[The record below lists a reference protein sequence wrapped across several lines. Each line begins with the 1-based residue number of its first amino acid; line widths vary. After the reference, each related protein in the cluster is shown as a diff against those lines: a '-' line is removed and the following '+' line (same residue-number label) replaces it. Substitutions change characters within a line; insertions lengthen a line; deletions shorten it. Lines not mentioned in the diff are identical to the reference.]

1 MNLPIADIVIQLID
15 SDGNFLTKLG
25 GNQRCA
31 YALIAPRNID
41 FSHRNYQDLITREFS
56 DPRVASISLV
66 AASPQESEK
75 SRSRRV
81 AFPTSNFVLVNLSFS
96 DLIGEVTLE
105 GIQSWCEEASNH
117 GLFHLEVKTES
128 QSIYELNDFSNL
140 TSSRLFQ
147 GKYSD
152 LETTKLDGE
161 ILKSIDLAV
170 DCSWLGENETGAQTV
185 ISYFLKSLTNH
196 ESISRIFLINLPS
209 GIPKYCDGRI
219 DLSRVTVGYPEI
231 GDEVDIY
238 WRPCQPD
245 FFFDILEARKIA
257 KRVVV
262 TYFDLIAY
270 DIPSYPYNL
279 NFEQW
284 MKYRDIQE
292 RNAYFAD
299 LIITISDDVRN
310 QMCELFGMINSN
322 RIRTVGVG
330 VDHIFSEVK
339 DLPIHGSSDVER
351 LAGEKYI
358 LFLGTNYPHKNL
370 TFARR
375 IMNEAFPGNGKPNL
389 IIAGLML
396 PSGEAD
402 SVTELNSS
410 EFQLGSVSTEDRN
423 FLLKNAELVLY
434 PTTAEGFGL
443 VPFEAAAL
451 GTPTLFTRFG
461 PLREMF
467 PLDFLPDDWE
477 LASYVN
483 ATHKLLADDELV
495 KLQVEQATGLANGRL
510 SWQSVTNELVDSF
523 YYALENRSSYIDKA
537 ALNEI
542 EHSLSWRVTAPLRIF
557 GRMLKRVRYSKAVAA
572 SKRLPFN

>member
-1 MNLPIADIVIQLID
+1 MNSPIGDIELRFIG
-15 SDGNFLTKLG
+15 SDGNVASKLG
-25 GNQRCA
+25 NSQRCP

-41 FSHRNYQDLITREFS
+41 SSQLNFQDLISREFS
-56 DPRVASISLV
+56 DPRIASISLV
-66 AASPQESEK
+66 VASPQDLEK

-81 AFPTSNFVLVNLSFS
+81 ACPTSNLLLVKLSFS

-105 GIQSWCEEASNH
+105 GIQSWCNQASNH

-128 QSIYELNDFSNL
+128 QDFYEFNHFSSL
-140 TSSRLFQ
+140 TTISFFQ
-147 GKYSD
+147 EKNPNS
-152 LETTKLDGE
+152 ETTNLDVE

-170 DCSWLGENETGAQTV
+170 DCSWLGEHETGAQTV

-196 ESISRIFLINLPS
+196 ASIERIFLINLPN
-209 GIPKYCDGRI
+209 GIPKYCEARI
-219 DLSRVTVGYPEI
+219 DLSKVTVGYPEI

-245 FFFDILEARKIA
+245 FFFDVFEARKIA
-257 KRVVV
+257 KRVVI

-270 DIPSYPYNL
+270 DIPSYPYHA

-310 QMCELFGMINSN
+310 QMCQLFGMINSN
-322 RIRTVGVG
+322 RIKTVGVG
-330 VDHIFSEVK
+330 VDHIFSEMNESP
-339 DLPIHGSSDVER
+339 LQASSEVER
-351 LAGEKYI
+351 LSEEKYI

-389 IIAGLML
+389 LIAGLML
-396 PSGEAD
+396 SNEGAE
-402 SVTELNSS
+402 SVTDLNSS

-461 PLREMF
+461 PLRDMF

-477 LASYVN
+477 LASYVS
-483 ATHKLLADDELV
+483 AIHKVLADDELN
-495 KLQVEQATGLANGRL
+495 KLQVKQATGLANGRL
-510 SWQSVTNELVDSF
+510 SWESVTNELVDSF
-523 YYALENRSSYIDKA
+523 YYALENRSTYIDKL

-542 EHSLSWRVTAPLRIF
+542 EQSFSWRITAPVRRF
-557 GRMLKRVRYSKAVAA
+557 GRLVNRARYSKAVAA
-572 SKRLPFN
+572 TKRLPFN

>member
-1 MNLPIADIVIQLID
+1 MVLRFID
-15 SDGNFLTKLG
+15 NNGYVVTKLS
-25 GNQRCA
+25 NSQRCA
-31 YALIAPRNID
+31 YALISPGNFD
-41 FSHRNYQDLITREFS
+41 FSQLNNQDLIFREFS
-56 DPRVASISLV
+56 DPRVASISFVTATTQDLD
-66 AASPQESEK
+66 K
-75 SRSRRV
+75 SHSRRV
-81 AFPTSNFVLVNLSFS
+81 AFPTSDFLLVKLSFS

-105 GIQSWCEEASNH
+105 RIHSWCDEASNH
-117 GLFHLEVKTES
+117 GLFHVEVKTDS
-128 QSIYELNDFSNL
+128 QYFNEFKHLSNL
-140 TSSRLFQ
+140 TFNRIFQ
-147 GKYSD
+147 EKYPKW
-152 LETTKLDGE
+152 ETTKLDVE

-196 ESISRIFLINLPS
+196 ESISRVFLINLPN
-209 GIPKYCDGRI
+209 GIPKYCEGRI
-219 DLSRVTVGYPEI
+219 DLSRVTIGYPEI

-245 FFFDILEARKIA
+245 FFFDVFEARKIA
-257 KRVVV
+257 KRVVI

-270 DIPSYPYNL
+270 DIPSYPYNA

-330 VDHIFSEVK
+330 VDHIFSEMNESPPQASGEVA
-339 DLPIHGSSDVER
+339 R
-351 LAGEKYI
+351 LAEEKYI

-370 TFARR
+370 NFARR
-375 IMNEAFPGNGKPNL
+375 IVSAAFPGDAKPNL

-396 PSGEAD
+396 PIGDAD
-402 SVTELNSS
+402 SATELNSS
-410 EFQLGSVSTEDRN
+410 EFQLGSVSTEVRN
-423 FLLKNAELVLY
+423 YLLKNAELVLY

-477 LASYVN
+477 LASYVS
-483 ATHKLLADDELV
+483 ALRKVLADDELTKFQV
-495 KLQVEQATGLANGRL
+495 KQATGLANGRL
-510 SWQSVTNELVDSF
+510 SWESVTNDLVDSF
-523 YYALENRSSYIDKA
+523 YYALENRSSYIDKSA
-537 ALNEI
+537 MNEI
-542 EHSLSWRVTAPLRIF
+542 ERSFSWRVTSPIRRF
-557 GRMLKRVRYSKAVAA
+557 GRMINRARYSKAVAA

>member
-1 MNLPIADIVIQLID
+1 MNSPIGDIELRFID
-15 SDGNFLTKLG
+15 SDGNVLTKLG
-25 GNQRCA
+25 KSQRYA
-31 YALIAPRNID
+31 YAFIAPINID
-41 FSHRNYQDLITREFS
+41 SSQVNFQDLISREFS

-66 AASPQESEK
+66 TAFPQELDK

-81 AFPTSNFVLVNLSFS
+81 EFPTSNFLLVKLSFS
-96 DLIGEVTLE
+96 DLIGEVTIE
-105 GIQSWCEEASNH
+105 GIQRW
-117 GLFHLEVKTES
+117 FHLEVKTDS
-128 QSIYELNDFSNL
+128 PSFYEFSRLSKL
-140 TSSRLFQ
+140 TSSGLFQ
-147 GKYSD
+147 EKYPKS
-152 LETTKLDGE
+152 ETTKLDVE

-185 ISYFLKSLTNH
+185 ISYFLKSLINH
-196 ESISRIFLINLPS
+196 EGIARVFLINLPN
-209 GIPKYCDGRI
+209 GIPKYCEGRI

-245 FFFDILEARKIA
+245 FFFDVFEARKIA
-257 KRVVV
+257 KRVVI

-270 DIPSYPYNL
+270 DIPSYPYNA
-279 NFEQW
+279 NFVQW
-284 MKYRDIQE
+284 TKYRDIQE

-330 VDHIFSEVK
+330 VDHIFSEMNESPPKASGEIV
-339 DLPIHGSSDVER
+339 R
-351 LAGEKYI
+351 LAEEKYI

-370 TFARR
+370 NFARR
-375 IMNEAFPGNGKPNL
+375 IVSAAFPGEAKLNL

-396 PSGEAD
+396 PSEDAD

-477 LASYVN
+477 LASYVS
-483 ATHKLLADDELV
+483 ALHKVLADDELT
-495 KLQVEQATGLANGRL
+495 KLQVKQATGLANGRL
-510 SWQSVTNELVDSF
+510 SWESVTNDLVDSF
-523 YYALENRSSYIDKA
+523 YYALENRSSYIDKLA
-537 ALNEI
+537 MNEI
-542 EHSLSWRVTAPLRIF
+542 ERSFSWRVTSPIRRF
-557 GRMLKRVRYSKAVAA
+557 GRMMNRARYSKAVAA

>member
-1 MNLPIADIVIQLID
+1 VNSPIGDIELRFIG
-15 SDGNFLTKLG
+15 SDGNIVTKLG
-25 GNQRCA
+25 NSQRCP
-31 YALIAPRNID
+31 YVLIAPRNID
-41 FSHRNYQDLITREFS
+41 SSQVNFQDLISREFS
-56 DPRVASISLV
+56 DPRIASISLV
-66 AASPQESEK
+66 MASPQDLDK

-81 AFPTSNFVLVNLSFS
+81 AFPTSNLLLVKLSFS
-96 DLIGEVTLE
+96 DLIGEVTSE
-105 GIQSWCEEASNH
+105 GIQSWCDEASNH

-128 QSIYELNDFSNL
+128 QDFYEFNHLSKL
-140 TSSRLFQ
+140 TSSRFFQ
-147 GKYSD
+147 EKHPES
-152 LETTKLDGE
+152 ETTNLDVE

-196 ESISRIFLINLPS
+196 TSIERIFLINLPN
-209 GIPKYCDGRI
+209 GIPKYCEDRI
-219 DLSRVTVGYPEI
+219 DLSKVIVGYPEI

-245 FFFDILEARKIA
+245 FFFDVFEARKIG
-257 KRVVV
+257 KRVVI

-270 DIPSYPYNL
+270 DIPSYPYHA

-299 LIITISDDVRN
+299 LIITISDDVRI
-310 QMCELFGMINSN
+310 QMCQLFGMINSN

-330 VDHIFSEVK
+330 VDHIFSEMNESP
-339 DLPIHGSSDVER
+339 LQASSEVER
-351 LAGEKYI
+351 LSEEKYI

-375 IMNEAFPGNGKPNL
+375 IMNKAFPGDAKPNL

-396 PSGEAD
+396 PSGDAD
-402 SVTELNSS
+402 SATELNSS

-477 LASYVN
+477 LASYVS
-483 ATHKLLADDELV
+483 ALHKVLADDELTKYQV
-495 KLQVEQATGLANGRL
+495 KQATSLANGRL
-510 SWQSVTNELVDSF
+510 SWESVTNDLVDSF
-523 YYALENRSSYIDKA
+523 SYALENKSSYIDKSA
-537 ALNEI
+537 MNEI
-542 EHSLSWRVTAPLRIF
+542 ELSFSWRVTSPIRRF
-557 GRMLKRVRYSKAVAA
+557 GRMINRARYSKAVSA

>member
-1 MNLPIADIVIQLID
+1 MNSPIGDIELRFID
-15 SDGNFLTKLG
+15 SDGNVVTKLG
-25 GNQRCA
+25 NSQRCA
-31 YALIAPRNID
+31 YVLIAPKNID
-41 FSHRNYQDLITREFS
+41 SSQVSFQDLISREFS
-56 DPRVASISLV
+56 APRIASISLV
-66 AASPQESEK
+66 MASPHDLDK

-81 AFPTSNFVLVNLSFS
+81 AFPTSNLLLVKLSFS

-105 GIQSWCEEASNH
+105 GIQSWCDEASNH

-128 QSIYELNDFSNL
+128 QEFYEFNHLSKL
-140 TSSRLFQ
+140 SSSRCYQ
-147 GKYSD
+147 EKHPES
-152 LETTKLDGE
+152 ETTNLDVE

-170 DCSWLGENETGAQTV
+170 DCSWLGQNETGAQTV
-185 ISYFLKSLTNH
+185 ISYFLKYLTNH
-196 ESISRIFLINLPS
+196 TSIERIFLINLPN
-209 GIPKYCDGRI
+209 GIPKYCEDRI
-219 DLSRVTVGYPEI
+219 DLSKVIVGYPEI

-245 FFFDILEARKIA
+245 FFFDVFEARKIA
-257 KRVVV
+257 KRVVI

-270 DIPSYPYNL
+270 DIPSYPYHA

-299 LIITISDDVRN
+299 LIITISDDVRI
-310 QMCELFGMINSN
+310 QMCQLFGMINSN

-330 VDHIFSEVK
+330 VDHIFSEMNESP
-339 DLPIHGSSDVER
+339 LQASSEVER
-351 LAGEKYI
+351 LSEEKYI

-389 IIAGLML
+389 LIAGLML
-396 PSGEAD
+396 PNEDAESVAD
-402 SVTELNSS
+402 LNSS

-461 PLREMF
+461 PLRDMF

-483 ATHKLLADDELV
+483 ALHKVLADDELN
-495 KLQVEQATGLANGRL
+495 KLQVKHATGLANGRL
-510 SWQSVTNELVDSF
+510 SWESVTNELVDSF
-523 YYALENRSSYIDKA
+523 YYALENRSSYIDKL

-542 EHSLSWRVTAPLRIF
+542 EQSFSWKITAPVRRL
-557 GRMLKRVRYSKAVAA
+557 GRMIKRARYSKAVAA
-572 SKRLPFN
+572 TKGLPFN